1 MNALYAI
8 VGLTAGNFI
17 YQWFF
22 ENPDWMTA
30 TERSFFQATA
40 ILFYVFFC
48 QD

>member
-17 YQWFF
+17 YQWLFVEF
-22 ENPDWMTA
+22 DWMAA
-30 TERSFFQATA
+30 TERSFFQAMA

-48 QD
+48 GD